1 MSKCAVAFEAGE
13 HGEYAVNGP
22 HGVEAAECGIAPG
35 DPAHE
40 VATMGDAHEVFEASA
55 SGHAAEFRAVGV
67 DQRH

>member
-13 HGEYAVNGP
+13 HGEYAVDGP

-40 VATMGDAHEVFEASA
+40 VATIDRKSV
-55 SGHAAEFRAVGV
+55 V
-67 DQRH
+67 